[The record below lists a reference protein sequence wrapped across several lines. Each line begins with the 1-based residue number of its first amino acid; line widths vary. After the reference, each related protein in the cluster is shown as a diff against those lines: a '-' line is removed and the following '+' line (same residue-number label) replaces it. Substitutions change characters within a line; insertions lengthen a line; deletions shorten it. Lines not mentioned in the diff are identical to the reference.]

1 MTTCCKLALTLNF
14 YNSDVPAELPMHHVQ
29 ERICQASISL
39 IQRKRFM
46 QKNKTEQQKL
56 PVDTFIKDGF
66 SFADIL
72 ISFKPEALQFLL
84 GTINGRPNLQYY
96 LHLIATMTITEASED
111 VRGIKVTTSTCQKM
125 LPIKSLRELWGM
137 ERHQARNFLDKM
149 EQLNLIKRTSDTVTS
164 VMDVVSI
171 CGFHAD
177 GRWVSNPTY
186 INKRS

>member
-1 MTTCCKLALTLNF
+1 MSKTN
-14 YNSDVPAELPMHHVQ
+14 
-29 ERICQASISL
+29 
-39 IQRKRFM
+39 
-46 QKNKTEQQKL
+46 TEQQKL

-66 SFADIL
+66 NFADIL

-84 GTINGRPNLQYY
+84 GTTNGRPNLQYY
-96 LHLIATMTITEASED
+96 LHLIATMTITVDSED
-111 VRGIKVTTSTCQKM
+111 VRGIKVTTTTCQKM

-164 VMDVVSI
+164 VVDVVSI

-177 GRWVSNPTY
+177 GRWTSNPSY
-186 INKRS
+186 INKRI